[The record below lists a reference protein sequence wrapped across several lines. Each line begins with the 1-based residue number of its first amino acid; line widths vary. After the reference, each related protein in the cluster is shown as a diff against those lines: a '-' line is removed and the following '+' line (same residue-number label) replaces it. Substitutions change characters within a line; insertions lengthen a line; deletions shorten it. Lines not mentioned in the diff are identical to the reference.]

1 MSSIRRSRSAVLG
14 AVLTAG
20 SLALSTAAAVAV
32 TGGTPVADSDTTHAY
47 TAQITVGA
55 HDRGC
60 SAVLVDAEWL
70 LTAASCF
77 AEDPAA
83 SLAVPA
89 GVPAKA
95 TTAVIGRSDL
105 SGTQGAERRVVEIVP
120 RTDRDVVLARLN
132 RPVTNVT
139 PAQLATTAPT
149 AGAELTFAGYGR
161 TDTVWAP
168 LQLHT
173 GT

>member
-1 MSSIRRSRSAVLG
+1 MSSHRRPRLAALG
-14 AVLTAG
+14 AVLAAG
-20 SLALSTAAAVAV
+20 SLALSAVPAAAV
-32 TGGTPVADSDTTHAY
+32 TGGTPVADADTTYAY
-47 TAQITVGA
+47 TAKITVGA

-77 AEDPAA
+77 AEDPAV

-89 GVPAKA
+89 GVPDRP

-132 RPVTNVT
+132 RPVTGVA
-139 PAQLATTAPT
+139 PAQLATAAP
-149 AGAELTFAGYGR
+149 AAAR
-161 TDTVWAP
+161 S
-168 LQLHT
+168 
-173 GT
+173 